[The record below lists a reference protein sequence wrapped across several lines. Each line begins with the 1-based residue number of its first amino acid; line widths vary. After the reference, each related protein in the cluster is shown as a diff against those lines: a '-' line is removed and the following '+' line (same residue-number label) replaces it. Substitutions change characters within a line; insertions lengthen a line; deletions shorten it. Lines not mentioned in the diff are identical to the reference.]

1 MEHIDFD
8 AVHRITGV
16 HGLIEPL
23 RQAFASHACSP
34 DRAHYDLGPP
44 DRPRT
49 LLLMPSWQP
58 NGPLG
63 VKIVTVFPGNAG
75 RGLSSVNA
83 AYLLMSGQTGEPL
96 VWIDGRALTLLRT
109 AAVSA
114 LAADLLAPEKSA
126 VLLMVGT
133 GALAPYLVEGHCSV
147 RDYESVLIWGRNK
160 HKADL
165 LARELETRGWP
176 MNVATDL
183 EAAARSADVVTCA
196 TLANQPL
203 IQGAWLKSHCHL
215 NLIGG
220 YRPDMREADDASL
233 RHACI
238 VVDTRAALYECGDLA
253 DPLARGTTNESQ
265 VILLNDLA
273 SQTQHAKA
281 ASLAKPASKTVF
293 KSVGVAH
300 ADLAAA
306 QYVYLAWLS
315 RGSSRQSP
323 LPALPDSPFAQ

>member
-8 AVHRITGV
+8 AVHRLTGV

-23 RQAFASHACSP
+23 RRAFASNARSP

-49 LLLMPSWQP
+49 LLLMPSWQA
-58 NGPLG
+58 NGPVG
-63 VKIVTVFPGNAG
+63 VKIVTVFPGNAE
-75 RGLSSVNA
+75 RGLPSVNA
-83 AYLLMSGQTGEPL
+83 AYVLMSGQTGEPL

-114 LAADLLAPEKSA
+114 LAADLLAPEKTA

-147 RDYESVLIWGRNK
+147 RDYESVLIWGRNTQ
-160 HKADL
+160 KAES
-165 LARELETRGWP
+165 LARELGACGWP
-176 MNVATDL
+176 TSVATDL

-220 YRPDMREADDASL
+220 FRPDMREADDASV
-233 RHACI
+233 RHAYV
-238 VVDTRAALYECGDLA
+238 VVDTLDALHESGDLA
-253 DPLARGTTNESQ
+253 GPLHNGIIEESQ
-265 VILLNDLA
+265 VTLLNDLA
-273 SQTQHAKA
+273 SQTQGAKA
-281 ASLAKPASKTVF
+281 APLSKAASKTVF

-300 ADLAAA
+300 ADLTAA
-306 QYVYLAWLS
+306 QYVYRAWLS
-315 RGSSRQSP
+315 RGSS
-323 LPALPDSPFAQ
+323 